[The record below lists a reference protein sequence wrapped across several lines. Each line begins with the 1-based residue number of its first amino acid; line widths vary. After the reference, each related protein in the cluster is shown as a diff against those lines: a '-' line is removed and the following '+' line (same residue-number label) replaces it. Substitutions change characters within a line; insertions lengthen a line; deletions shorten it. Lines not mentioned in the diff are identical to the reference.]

1 MLNRSIS
8 SYIVYG
14 IVVLGLIGLVS
25 RIIYSPG
32 QLFKQVF
39 IMAIT
44 AGIVYVIY
52 KRLTKGKPEKREQRA
67 FLKAAKRSKKRLK
80 QRSGSNSR
88 DNIASF
94 SVAKSKKTIKPRKK
108 SDIHLTV
115 IEGKKIKEKSGS
127 FLKGPG

>member
-25 RIIYSPG
+25 RLIYNPAG
-32 QLFKQVF
+32 LFKQF
-39 IMAIT
+39 LIMAIT
-44 AGIVYVIY
+44 AGIVYLIY
-52 KRLTKGKPEKREQRA
+52 KRLTKGKPDNREQRA

-80 QRSGSNSR
+80 QKSGSNSR

-115 IEGKKIKEKSGS
+115 IEGKKNKKKNRA
-127 FLKGPG
+127 F

>member
-25 RIIYSPG
+25 RMIYNPAG
-32 QLFKQVF
+32 LFKQF
-39 IMAIT
+39 LIMAIT
-44 AGIVYVIY
+44 AGIVYLIY
-52 KRLTKGKPEKREQRA
+52 KRLTKGKPDNREQRA

-80 QRSGSNSR
+80 QKSGSNSR

-115 IEGKKIKEKSGS
+115 IEGKKNKKKNRA
-127 FLKGPG
+127 F

>member
-1 MLNRSIS
+1 MNRSIS

-25 RIIYSPG
+25 RMIYNPAG
-32 QLFKQVF
+32 LFKQF
-39 IMAIT
+39 LIMAIT
-44 AGIVYVIY
+44 AGIVYLIY
-52 KRLTKGKPEKREQRA
+52 KRLTKGKPDNREQRA

-80 QRSGSNSR
+80 QKSGSNSR

-115 IEGKKIKEKSGS
+115 IEGKKNKKKNRAL
-127 FLKGPG
+127 F

>member
-1 MLNRSIS
+1 VSLLNRSIS

-25 RIIYSPG
+25 RMIYNPAG
-32 QLFKQVF
+32 LFKQF
-39 IMAIT
+39 LIMAIT
-44 AGIVYVIY
+44 AGIVYLIY
-52 KRLTKGKPEKREQRA
+52 KRLTKGKPDNREQRA

-80 QRSGSNSR
+80 QKSGSNSR

-115 IEGKKIKEKSGS
+115 IEGKKNKKKNRA
-127 FLKGPG
+127 F